1 MALVELIPI
10 GTFLALL
17 TKEVVE
23 TALAA
28 KDVLIEKESFRVL
41 AKYLDDIEPV
51 LKELQVRGLKDTQAA
66 RKALEFLKED
76 VKNAKILIEKYK
88 NRARFYL
95 LLQCRRIVKEVQD
108 VTQDIGRSMAS
119 LSLASA
125 EILSDISEKVNKL
138 HYEMQRAEFEAS
150 QSQLRT
156 VEKLYQ
162 GVQEQKSDQNFAND
176 MLEEIARAVGVPI
189 EPSEISKELDNF
201 RREKEEAAERKEQM
215 EVLFLEQV
223 IKLLSR
229 ADAANDLEEIKAQY
243 ERRVQTIE
251 KYKQD
256 EYIPPLKTFLC
267 PIDRT
272 TVMVDPVSLCT
283 GTTCERVAIG
293 AWFNNG
299 QRTDPETGQFL
310 DDLTL
315 RSNVCLRQ
323 SIEEWRELN
332 YCLKIRS
339 AKGKLMSGVDSKA
352 EEALGQIQELINDN
366 SINKDWIAI
375 EGIIEIIVSLLGSL
389 HNKDMRKRILITLK
403 AVIDGHARNKDRVVE
418 SGGVDQ
424 VVHCLGR
431 DPVISRAAVELL
443 FELLHD
449 GSGWNLSVSKKLTQ
463 QNSAILFLVMLL
475 KGPTKESAE
484 KAEEILLKLCQ
495 EDDEN
500 ISRAAAAN
508 WYKPLISRLCQGPE
522 SSRMS
527 MAEVLVKMELV
538 EQNIKLLGEEGA
550 ISPLVEMA
558 SGTLESKKPAFAAL
572 AKLASCHEN
581 KKLIA
586 ATGIVPSILEHM
598 FTSHMPSL
606 IRASCSEILER
617 LSSDDGIEFLV
628 DGNGNHL
635 ELEPI
640 ISNLLALQ
648 QNPSFSNDIRRPAL
662 RALLDIYKS
671 GAGPVQNAVAVANGV
686 SIILPLLED
695 PDHEIRE
702 AVVNL
707 LFHFSQQEPQG
718 IAEFLLVGRR
728 LEAFVAILEDENRR
742 DLQMA
747 AVGLL
752 SHLPKSE
759 VELTNRLIRL
769 DGLLAIFNILRLGT
783 VEAKENA
790 LSVLFRFTDP
800 ANVELQRMAVE
811 LGVYPLL
818 ITFLRSG
825 SVTAKA
831 RAAALIGNLSVST
844 PKLVVPPKTTGCWCF
859 RSSHVPVCEVH
870 GGICNVATTFCLY
883 EANALPELV
892 RLLQEHAYA
901 TAYEVLQALM
911 TLIQEGPSYRGANVL
926 HDAGAIY
933 PMLELLDWGTPALKE
948 KALGILE
955 KVFAAKELADFYC
968 SRARIPLVSLTTQS
982 QEGEQLGR
990 LAARVLARLERY
1002 SRSMPLV

>member
-41 AKYLDDIEPV
+41 ANYLDDIEPV

-76 VKNAKILIEKYK
+76 VKNAKNLIEKYR
-88 NRARFYL
+88 NRAPFYL

-138 HYEMQRAEFEAS
+138 HYDMQRAEFEAS

-156 VEKLYQ
+156 LEKLYQ

-189 EPSEISKELDNF
+189 EPSEISKQLANF

-267 PIDRT
+267 PIERT

-283 GTTCERVAIG
+283 GTTCERAAIG

-389 HNKDMRKRILITLK
+389 HNKGMRKRILITLK
-403 AVIDGHARNKDRVVE
+403 AVIDEHARNKV
-418 SGGVDQ
+418 SSFNTCTFFSTSLFFFFS
-424 VVHCLGR
+424 CLDFGYLPFCQ
-431 DPVISRAAVELL
+431 DNQCYI
-443 FELLHD
+443 
-449 GSGWNLSVSKKLTQ
+449 LT
-463 QNSAILFLVMLL
+463 
-475 KGPTKESAE
+475 
-484 KAEEILLKLCQ
+484 
-495 EDDEN
+495 
-500 ISRAAAAN
+500 
-508 WYKPLISRLCQGPE
+508 
-522 SSRMS
+522 
-527 MAEVLVKMELV
+527 
-538 EQNIKLLGEEGA
+538 IK
-550 ISPLVEMA
+550 
-558 SGTLESKKPAFAAL
+558 
-572 AKLASCHEN
+572 
-581 KKLIA
+581 
-586 ATGIVPSILEHM
+586 
-598 FTSHMPSL
+598 
-606 IRASCSEILER
+606 
-617 LSSDDGIEFLV
+617 
-628 DGNGNHL
+628 HL
-635 ELEPI
+635 E
-640 ISNLLALQ
+640 
-648 QNPSFSNDIRRPAL
+648 
-662 RALLDIYKS
+662 
-671 GAGPVQNAVAVANGV
+671 
-686 SIILPLLED
+686 
-695 PDHEIRE
+695 
-702 AVVNL
+702 
-707 LFHFSQQEPQG
+707 
-718 IAEFLLVGRR
+718 
-728 LEAFVAILEDENRR
+728 
-742 DLQMA
+742 
-747 AVGLL
+747 
-752 SHLPKSE
+752 
-759 VELTNRLIRL
+759 
-769 DGLLAIFNILRLGT
+769 
-783 VEAKENA
+783 
-790 LSVLFRFTDP
+790 
-800 ANVELQRMAVE
+800 
-811 LGVYPLL
+811 
-818 ITFLRSG
+818 
-825 SVTAKA
+825 
-831 RAAALIGNLSVST
+831 
-844 PKLVVPPKTTGCWCF
+844 
-859 RSSHVPVCEVH
+859 
-870 GGICNVATTFCLY
+870 FCL
-883 EANALPELV
+883 
-892 RLLQEHAYA
+892 
-901 TAYEVLQALM
+901 TGS
-911 TLIQEGPSYRGANVL
+911 I
-926 HDAGAIY
+926 
-933 PMLELLDWGTPALKE
+933 ML
-948 KALGILE
+948 
-955 KVFAAKELADFYC
+955 
-968 SRARIPLVSLTTQS
+968 
-982 QEGEQLGR
+982 
-990 LAARVLARLERY
+990 
-1002 SRSMPLV
+1002 